1 MVKNRR
7 HIIGFFLFAFI
18 SVPLPAAPIKLAPVI
33 PVNPRLAA
41 MGGPHAAGVGG
52 FDALFE
58 NPAGFVDERTV
69 LSVSTL
75 GLAVSGPVFDIA
87 NLFLGGGDLLSGL
100 VGLLDPAGRLLVGAD
115 LGGPLAFGYVG
126 KGLGFG
132 VFNRT
137 VTKVDAVSALNATA
151 TLAEEILVV
160 GGYAHRFELGDGHL
174 LDLGIMP
181 KAFMRAQFTSVGT
194 VETAFAPLMNP
205 ATLLGATPFAIV
217 SGIGFDLG
225 LRWDGPF
232 GLSAGIVARDLYSPA
247 MLSSYASFAD
257 YQADPGVAADYAVVP
272 ADLSIGLRYGL
283 PFAFLRD
290 LGIETALLVDYR
302 DLLDLFTPLPR
313 NPILNLSAGAEFS
326 LLEILYLR
334 GGFRDGLPS
343 AGFGVDLSWFTMNL
357 AMYGTEA
364 GLEPGARPVFNL
376 ALSFDFRY

>member
-1 MVKNRR
+1 MILKRWFV
-7 HIIGFFLFAFI
+7 GALFLANALAL
-18 SVPLPAAPIKLAPVI
+18 SAAPIKLEPVA

-41 MGGPHAAGVGG
+41 MGGPHAAGAGG
-52 FDALFE
+52 FEALLE
-58 NPAGFVDERTV
+58 NPAGFADEHTV

-87 NLFLGGGDLLSGL
+87 NLLLSGGDPISGL

-137 VTKVDAVSALNATA
+137 VAKVDAVSALSATA
-151 TLAEEILVV
+151 TLSEEILVV
-160 GGYAHRFELGDGHL
+160 GGYAHRFDLGGGHR

-181 KAFMRAQFTSVGT
+181 KAFMRAQFTSAGT
-194 VETAFAPLMNP
+194 VETALMPLMNP
-205 ATLLGATPFAIV
+205 ANLLGDTPFAIA

-232 GLSAGIVARDLYSPA
+232 GLSVGIAARDLYSPA
-247 MLSSYASFAD
+247 MLSSYDSFAD

-272 ADLSIGLRYGL
+272 ADLSVGLRYAP

-290 LGIETALLVDYR
+290 LGIETAFLVDYR
-302 DLLDLFTPLPR
+302 YILDLLAPLPR
-313 NPILNLSAGAEFS
+313 NAILNLSAGAEVS

-343 AGFGVDLSWFTMNL
+343 AGFGIDLSWFAMNL
-357 AMYGTEA
+357 AMYGVEA